1 MWKIKKMDF
10 LQNLPDTICVRQG
23 EKTRILVHTICFG
36 QNFFWPKT
44 VQTRKHYKNSGFSGN
59 CPKPKMTLFFG
70 KRCFLKWVKK
80 WVLLTVFL
88 KSCVFFSENTIFIMF
103 SEKHSS
109 CNTNTV
115 CKQKQKIE
123 MINSGLFW
131 AWQKGVFLFV
141 SFPGFNVIVFFV
153 W

>member
-1 MWKIKKMDF
+1 M
-10 LQNLPDTICVRQG
+10 G
-23 EKTRILVHTICFG
+23 EKV
-36 QNFFWPKT
+36 
-44 VQTRKHYKNSGFSGN
+44 GFTN
-59 CPKPKMTLFFG
+59 
-70 KRCFLKWVKK
+70 
-80 WVLLTVFL
+80 
-88 KSCVFFSENTIFIMF
+88 CVFEKLCLFSENTIFIVF

-115 CKQKQKIE
+115 CKQRQKIE
-123 MINSGLFW
+123 MKNRGLFW